1 MPIPTHQSLMR
12 PVLEQALKGEVQL
25 GTLVSALSDELEL
38 TIEER
43 EETVPS
49 GKQTK
54 ITNRVSW
61 AKTYLK
67 QAGLLASSRRGHYII
82 TDRGKEAL
90 ADKDVRI
97 DSAYLK
103 KFDEFRAFQD
113 RSSDKHADVAKI
125 DSSQADLTPDEAL
138 REAHAQIND
147 SLAMDLLDRVRN
159 ASPAMFESLLVKLFV
174 AMGYGGSNEDAG
186 RTLGR
191 TGDDGVDG
199 VIDQDQLGVDQIYLQ
214 AKRYAKGNNV
224 GAGAI
229 RDFFGALSL
238 KRATKGIF
246 VTTSAFSE
254 SAINTAKGLGNRIVL
269 IDGVQLSRL
278 MLRYSIG
285 CRDMEVLHLKKI
297 DEDYFD
303 QLDELN

>member
-1 MPIPTHQSLMR
+1 MPIPDHQTLMR
-12 PVLEQALKGEVQL
+12 PVLEHALKGEINVR
-25 GTLVSALSDELEL
+25 TLVDTLSDELGL
-38 TIEER
+38 TTEER
-43 EETVPS
+43 EEAVSS
-49 GKQTK
+49 GRQTK
-54 ITNRVSW
+54 IANRISW
-61 AKTYLK
+61 AKTYLT
-67 QAGLLASSRRGHYII
+67 QAGLLASTRRGHCII

-90 ADKDVRI
+90 AEKDVRI
-97 DSAYLK
+97 DNAYLK

-113 RSSDKHADVAKI
+113 RSSDKHAGVAKV
-125 DSSQADLTPDEAL
+125 DGSQTDLTPDEAL
-138 REAHAQIND
+138 REAHTQIND
-147 SLAMDLLDRVRN
+147 SLTTDLLDRVRS
-159 ASPAMFESLLVKLFV
+159 ASPAMFESLLVDLFIT
-174 AMGYGGSNEDAG
+174 MGYGGSKADAG

-254 SAINTAKGLGNRIVL
+254 SAINTANGLGNRIVL

-303 QLDELN
+303 QLG

>member
-1 MPIPTHQSLMR
+1 MPIPDHQTLMR
-12 PVLEQALKGEVQL
+12 PVLEHSLKGEINVR
-25 GTLVSALSDELEL
+25 TLVDTLSDELGL
-38 TIEER
+38 TTEER
-43 EETVPS
+43 EEAVSS
-49 GKQTK
+49 GRQTK
-54 ITNRVSW
+54 IANRISW
-61 AKTYLK
+61 AKTYLT
-67 QAGLLASSRRGHYII
+67 QAGLLASTRRGHCII

-90 ADKDVRI
+90 AEKDVRI
-97 DSAYLK
+97 DNAYLK

-113 RSSDKHADVAKI
+113 RSSDKHAGVAKV
-125 DSSQADLTPDEAL
+125 DGSQTDLTPDEAL
-138 REAHAQIND
+138 REAHTQIND
-147 SLAMDLLDRVRN
+147 SLATDLLDRVRS
-159 ASPAMFESLLVKLFV
+159 ASPAMFESLLVDLFIT
-174 AMGYGGSNEDAG
+174 MGYGGSKKDAG

-254 SAINTAKGLGNRIVL
+254 SAIKTANGLGNRIVL

-278 MLRYSIG
+278 MLQYNIG
-285 CRDMEVLHLKKI
+285 CRNMEVLHLKKI

-303 QLDELN
+303 QLG

>member
-1 MPIPTHQSLMR
+1 MPIPDHQTLMR
-12 PVLEQALKGEVQL
+12 PVLEHALKGEINVRA
-25 GTLVSALSDELEL
+25 LVDTLSDELGL
-38 TIEER
+38 TTEER
-43 EETVPS
+43 EEAVSS
-49 GKQTK
+49 GRQTK
-54 ITNRVSW
+54 IANRISW
-61 AKTYLK
+61 AKTYLT
-67 QAGLLASSRRGHYII
+67 QAGLLASTRRGHCII

-90 ADKDVRI
+90 AEKDVRI
-97 DSAYLK
+97 DNAYLK

-113 RSSDKHADVAKI
+113 RSSDKHAGVAKV
-125 DSSQADLTPDEAL
+125 DGSQTDLTPDEAL
-138 REAHAQIND
+138 REAHTQIND
-147 SLAMDLLDRVRN
+147 SLATDLLDRVRS
-159 ASPAMFESLLVKLFV
+159 ASPAMFESLLVDLFIT
-174 AMGYGGSNEDAG
+174 MGYGGSKKDAG

-254 SAINTAKGLGNRIVL
+254 SAINTANGLGNRIVL

-278 MLRYSIG
+278 MLQYNIG
-285 CRDMEVLHLKKI
+285 CRNMEVLHLKKI

-303 QLDELN
+303 QLG

>member
-1 MPIPTHQSLMR
+1 MPIPTHQTLMR
-12 PVLEQALKGEVQL
+12 PVLEQALKGEIQL
-25 GTLVSALSDELEL
+25 GTLANTLSDELEL

-113 RSSDKHADVAKI
+113 RSSDKQAGVAKVD
-125 DSSQADLTPDEAL
+125 DSQTDLTPDEAL
-138 REAHAQIND
+138 REAHTQIND
-147 SLAMDLLDRVRN
+147 SLTTDLLDRVRS
-159 ASPAMFESLLVKLFV
+159 ASPAMFESLLVDLFIT
-174 AMGYGGSNEDAG
+174 MGYGGSKADAG

-254 SAINTAKGLGNRIVL
+254 SAINTANGLGNRIVL

-285 CRDMEVLHLKKI
+285 CRDMEILHLKKI

-303 QLDELN
+303 QLG

>member
-12 PVLEQALKGEVQL
+12 PVLEQALKGEIQL

-103 KFDEFRAFQD
+103 NFDEFRAFQD
-113 RSSDKHADVAKI
+113 RSSDKPANVAKI
-125 DSSQADLTPDEAL
+125 DSPQADLTPDEAL
-138 REAHAQIND
+138 REAHTQIND
-147 SLAMDLLDRVRN
+147 SLATDLLDRVRN
-159 ASPAMFESLLVKLFV
+159 ASPTMFESLLVDLFI
-174 AMGYGGSNEDAG
+174 AMGYGGSKKDAG

-254 SAINTAKGLGNRIVL
+254 SAINTANGLGNRIVL

-303 QLDELN
+303 QLG

>member
-103 KFDEFRAFQD
+103 NFDEFRAFQD
-113 RSSDKHADVAKI
+113 RSSDKPADVAKI
-125 DSSQADLTPDEAL
+125 DIPQADLTPDEAL

-147 SLAMDLLDRVRN
+147 SLATDLLDRVRN
-159 ASPAMFESLLVKLFV
+159 ASPTMFESMLVDLFI
-174 AMGYGGSNEDAG
+174 AMGYGGSKKDAG

-285 CRDMEVLHLKKI
+285 CRDIEVLHLKKI

-303 QLDELN
+303 QLG